1 MKKEKGNN
9 GNKNRK
15 DIQNRRIA
23 IVTPSFFP
31 VRGGTEQVVYEVGR
45 RMAEKNKVVIIT
57 PKVPGAPYRE
67 QFEQMSIYRFP
78 TMRMPVL
85 NALSA
90 QLVLLFFLPYILKK
104 EKIELIHMYH
114 VYQLGG
120 AVAIIKK
127 LLHLPLFTYLIGWD
141 TYDPIRPIPRLL
153 RPYIAW
159 VLNSSE
165 KVCTSCRSMRENAYQ
180 QGYKREKEMPLIPHG
195 TNMPEMIMKRMKK
208 VDVRSRHNTGN
219 EKIVFSLQRLF
230 PRKGLEY
237 LIRAIP
243 IVIKKYPQVKFI
255 IGGKGP
261 EREKLEEEARELS
274 VSEKVVFA
282 GFIPDDELKA
292 YYAAANVFALPSLY
306 EGFGVVY
313 VDALTNGVPVVTTRC
328 GGPEDIVT
336 EENGFLV
343 PIRDEKAFAEALI
356 AALLKTWDHQRIK
369 KDAERYDW
377 KNVIEE
383 YKSIYRE
390 LLN

>member
-1 MKKEKGNN
+1 MLTKNKK
-9 GNKNRK
+9 K
-15 DIQNRRIA
+15 DISNRRIA
-23 IVTPSFFP
+23 IITPSFFP

-45 RMAEKNKVVIIT
+45 RMAEKNQVIIVT
-57 PKVPGAPYRE
+57 PKVRGALYLE
-67 QFEQMSIYRFP
+67 QFEKMKIYRFP
-78 TMRMPVL
+78 TLRLPVL

-90 QLVLLFFLPYILKK
+90 QLVLLFFLPYVLKK

-120 AVAIIKK
+120 AAVLIKK
-127 LLHLPLFTYLIGWD
+127 LLRIPLFTYLIGWD
-141 TYDPIRPIPRLL
+141 TYDPIRPVPRLL
-153 RPYIAW
+153 WPYIAW

-165 KVCTSCRSMRENAYQ
+165 KVCTSCRSMRENAQ
-180 QGYKREKEMPLIPHG
+180 KQGYRNEKEILLIPHG
-195 TNMPEMIMKRMKK
+195 TNMPEMTMKQI
-208 VDVRSRHNTGN
+208 DVRARHAIGN

-237 LIRAIP
+237 LIQAIP
-243 IVIKKYPQVKFI
+243 QVIKKHPAVRFI

-261 EREKLEEEARELS
+261 EREKLEKQAQELGI
-274 VSEKVVFA
+274 SEKIVFA

-292 YYAAANVFALPSLY
+292 YYAAADLFALPSLY

-313 VDALTNGVPVVTTRC
+313 VDALMNGVPIVTTRC
-328 GGPEDIVT
+328 GGPEDIVR

-356 AALLKTWDHQRIK
+356 AALEKKWDSRQIK
-369 KDAERYDW
+369 KGAKRYGW

-383 YKSIYRE
+383 YKNVYRE
-390 LLN
+390 LLR